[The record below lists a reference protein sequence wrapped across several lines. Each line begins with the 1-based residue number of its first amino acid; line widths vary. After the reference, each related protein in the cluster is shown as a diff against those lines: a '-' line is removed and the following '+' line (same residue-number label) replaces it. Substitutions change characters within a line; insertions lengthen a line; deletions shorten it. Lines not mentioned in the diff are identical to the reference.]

1 VVVLVGLTG
10 RYVMADERLPQ
21 RSTRPLAQAA
31 PRAHHVRPDRRCPS
45 RQIPIVVW
53 ANEPEDGFDRTE
65 KTMFQTLSY
74 QLYTATERP
83 AGFTSGRIAAEIRD
97 LRIRIGRAFRPRPRI
112 QPARRPFAAA
122 RVAASGR

>member
-1 VVVLVGLTG
+1 VSSARG
-10 RYVMADERLPQ
+10 
-21 RSTRPLAQAA
+21 
-31 PRAHHVRPDRRCPS
+31 CPS
-45 RQIPIVVW
+45 RQILIVVW
-53 ANEPEDGFDRTE
+53 ANEPEDGSDRTE

-74 QLYTATERP
+74 QLYTATEQRP
-83 AGFTSGRIAAEIRD
+83 ADLTSGRIAAEIRD